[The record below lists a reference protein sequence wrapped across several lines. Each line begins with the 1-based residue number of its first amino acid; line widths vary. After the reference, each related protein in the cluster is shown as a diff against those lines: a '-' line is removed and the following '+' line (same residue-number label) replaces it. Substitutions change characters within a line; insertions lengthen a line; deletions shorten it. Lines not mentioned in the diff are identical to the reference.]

1 MFSDRTGWN
10 LATNR
15 YTDALA
21 QYRQAGGELLDLT
34 ASNPTNIGFSYREAE
49 ISQALSHS
57 NIFSYEPVAKGI
69 RSAREA
75 IACYYAEKGSE
86 VDPDDLV
93 LTTSTSEAYSFVFRL
108 LCNPGD
114 SVLVPVPSY
123 PLFDFLAEL
132 NDVRL
137 EPYELVYDHGWQMD
151 FTSVHAA
158 ITRAESLGGRCR
170 AIMV

>member
-34 ASNPTNIGFSYREAE
+34 VSNPTSVGLSYSEGE
-49 ISQALSHS
+49 ISQALSQDG
-57 NIFSYEPVAKGI
+57 IFSYEPVAKGI
-69 RSAREA
+69 SSAREA
-75 IACYYAEKGSE
+75 IAGYYTEKGSE
-86 VDPDDLV
+86 VAPDGLV

-132 NDVRL
+132 NDVHL
-137 EPYELVYDHGWQMD
+137 EPYELVYDYGWQID

-158 ITRAESLGGRCR
+158 ITRAKSRGGQCR
-170 AIMV
+170 AIM